1 MLENIGCS
9 SDRQLRFFFSV
20 QVSAK
25 SASGTIGWREME
37 GTMAKISDLTPQ
49 LMSRLMGMWVLALC
63 LAFGSGAVQAA
74 DAFRVAMVLPGSIAD
89 GGWNQQAY
97 EGLKQLEGMPGFKVA
112 YTENVKQSDIPQ
124 VVRGYADDGY
134 ELIIGH
140 GFQFAS
146 LFQEIGEDYAK
157 QKFFATTY
165 APQGKIPPNVMYLD
179 ARYYD
184 VGYCIGALAALMSEK
199 KIVGLVG
206 GGDNPTQQNLM
217 KVFKAGAQATVPGIK
232 AFAVITGDYN
242 DAAKGRETAL
252 TMVGNGADVISHTAD
267 LTGIG
272 AIKGAAEAK
281 VKVIGAFSDQT
292 PLAPDL
298 MGTSFTNN
306 NLGIVVKVAE
316 MAKDGSFEGGKEWKP
331 DLSFAW
337 GMHYKNK
344 DHNDRVI
351 PAATW
356 AKFQTIWAD
365 VAAGKVDT
373 SNFIK

>member
-1 MLENIGCS
+1 
-9 SDRQLRFFFSV
+9 
-20 QVSAK
+20 
-25 SASGTIGWREME
+25 
-37 GTMAKISDLTPQ
+37 MAKYRGFAARMMSHVMMSLGALLVVLILT
-49 LMSRLMGMWVLALC
+49 G
-63 LAFGSGAVQAA
+63 GAAHAA
-74 DAFRVAMVLPGSIAD
+74 DFRVAMVLPGSIAD

-97 EGLKQLEGMPGFKVA
+97 EGLKQLEKTPGYKVA

-134 ELIIGH
+134 DLVIGH
-140 GFQFAS
+140 GFQFGS
-146 LFQEIGEDYAK
+146 LFQEIGGDYAK

-184 VGYCIGALAALMSEK
+184 VGYCIGVLAALMSEK
-199 KIVGLVG
+199 KAVGLVG
-206 GGDNPTQQNLM
+206 GGDNPTQQNM
-217 KVFKAGAQATVPGIK
+217 AKVFKAGAQATVPGIT
-232 AFAVITGDYN
+232 AFAIVTGDYN

-252 TMVGNGADVISHTAD
+252 AMIGNGADVISHTAD

-292 PLAPDL
+292 ELAPGL
-298 MGTSFTNN
+298 MGTSIANN

-316 MAKDGSFEGGKEWKP
+316 MAKDGGFEGGKEWKP

-337 GMHYKNK
+337 GMHYKDK
-344 DHNDRVI
+344 DHNDKVI
-351 PAATW
+351 PDATW
-356 AKFQTIWAD
+356 AKFKTIWAD
-365 VAAGKVDT
+365 VAAGKIDT
-373 SNFIK
+373 SKFVK

>member
-1 MLENIGCS
+1 MSN
-9 SDRQLRFFFSV
+9 
-20 QVSAK
+20 
-25 SASGTIGWREME
+25 RE
-37 GTMAKISDLTPQ
+37 GVAA
-49 LMSRLMGMWVLALC
+49 RLAARLIAALC
-63 LAFGSGAVQAA
+63 ALIVALFLTGAPGYAA
-74 DAFRVAMVLPGSIAD
+74 DFRVAMVLPGSIAD

-97 EGLKQLEGMPGFKVA
+97 EGLKQLGGTPGYKVA

-134 ELIIGH
+134 DLIIGH
-140 GFQFAS
+140 GFQFGS
-146 LFQEIGEDYAK
+146 LFQEIGGDYVK

-165 APQGKIPPNVMYLD
+165 APQGNIPANVMYLD

-184 VGYCIGALAALMSEK
+184 VGYAIGALAALMSEK
-199 KIVGLVG
+199 KGVGLVG
-206 GGDNPTQQNLM
+206 GGDNPTQQNMM
-217 KVFKAGAQATVPGIK
+217 KVFKAGAEATVPGIK
-232 AFAVITGDYN
+232 AFAVVTGDYN

-292 PLAPDL
+292 ELAPDL
-298 MGTSFTNN
+298 MGTSITNN

-337 GMHYKNK
+337 GMHYKDQ
-344 DHNDRVI
+344 DHNDKVI

-356 AKFQTIWAD
+356 AKFQAIWTE
-365 VAAGKVDT
+365 VAAGKIDT
-373 SNFIK
+373 SQFVK